1 MIDQLRP
8 MVVDRLWGR
17 YYETETTFPE
27 NILYYRDGVGDS
39 QFEEV
44 KNKELEDIR
53 GGFEDFLSEL
63 REESDKPIEE
73 PKRPKLTAVVC
84 TKRHHT
90 RFYPT
95 KPADMQINGQNNCKP
110 GTLVEQSVTSP
121 YFTDFY
127 LQSHN
132 GIKGTAKPA
141 HYFVLV
147 NKMEIG
153 VSDLQHLVSALS
165 LHTFSR

>member
-1 MIDQLRP
+1 MIDELRP
-8 MVVDRLWGR
+8 MVVDRLWDR
-17 YYETETTFPE
+17 YSKTGIKFPE

-44 KNKELEDIR
+44 KKKELEDIR
-53 GGFEDFLSEL
+53 RGFEDFLTEL
-63 REESDKPIEE
+63 REESDDPIEE
-73 PKRPKLTAVVC
+73 PMRPKLTAVVC

-95 KPADMQINGQNNCKP
+95 QPADMQSNGQDNCKP
-110 GTLVEQSVTSP
+110 GTLVDQSVTSP

-147 NKMEIG
+147 NEMEIG
-153 VSDLQHLVSALS
+153 VSDLQHLVSASS
-165 LHTFSR
+165 LHTLSR